1 MNPILEVGNIK
12 WFIPLGCKDLGI
24 GQFNSKAPLDEQF
37 HFLEILFLLK
47 QFFLFMLIITKL
59 FTWIIF

>member
-47 QFFLFMLIITKL
+47 QFFFLC
-59 FTWIIF
+59 